1 MHVYI
6 HIDVYNAHTHTH
18 THTHT
23 NSHTHT
29 CIYVHR
35 YKDTIRGEPPLQSK
49 RAFFIAYGQNWCDME
64 REKSAKN
71 SQKSFFLV
79 RLYDKHSRALTL
91 RICVRPRI
99 GSSVTYTR
107 QSRSAQTVWFHR
119 TQCLLMCSHVQR
131 GRR

>member
-23 NSHTHT
+23 DTNTHTHT

-64 REKSAKN
+64 REKSAN
-71 SQKSFFLV
+71 FFQKSFF
-79 RLYDKHSRALTL
+79 
-91 RICVRPRI
+91 
-99 GSSVTYTR
+99 
-107 QSRSAQTVWFHR
+107 
-119 TQCLLMCSHVQR
+119 
-131 GRR
+131 